1 MMKGQTMISL
11 CEEHTKD
18 VSVYWIIVI
27 YVIGNVSTDVNHND
41 WCLVDRLYP

>member
-11 CEEHTKD
+11 REEDTKN

-27 YVIGNVSTDVNHND
+27 YVIGDVSTDVNHND
-41 WCLVDRLYP
+41 WCLVDRLYR